1 MMSILSQTFS
11 FIIDRNNC
19 APGHGREVV
28 DGINFIEKR
37 FLFKL
42 ISTVQIPGEKGYD
55 TKMVIHT
62 GIRTSD
68 VSLASEFQK
77 HLSTEARKH
86 GVIDQGKCKNGQVNK
101 SEKVNIMSRMM
112 LR

>member
-1 MMSILSQTFS
+1 MLSPDFYV
-11 FIIDRNNC
+11 IIGCDIS
-19 APGHGREVV
+19 ATGHGREVV

-68 VSLASEFQK
+68 VSLSSEFQK
-77 HLSTEARKH
+77 HMSTVTRKY
-86 GVIDQGKCKNGQVNK
+86 GVIDQGKYKKTVK
-101 SEKVNIMSRMM
+101 
-112 LR
+112 